1 MTHQEFLASLRARGL
16 RAWQANFVTSF
27 LEEDSAAFHLLT
39 APPGTGKTYTG
50 VAIAREL
57 AERHAKRMLVLL
69 PAPLCEGWA
78 GRLRDAQSELPV
90 LVVTRKVI
98 RAIESALP
106 IGQSPWDAEGVYVL
120 SHDLAKQVDL
130 AASLSLAK
138 WDLVII
144 DEAHRFA
151 APQRA
156 ALLNKLFSSDV
167 TRRLLLLSATAV
179 PGLAPWLQTSAD
191 QGEESQ
197 TPIVITSWLGKLKDW
212 DGSTVVSA
220 PVDLNVYSY
229 RRAPEEVESLLR
241 FLSSTKALEAACGA
255 RFLTEILIQRASS
268 SPFAFEQSLQRLR
281 YVLKSEI
288 EGASVFASKAG
299 LDQLEGASTSEEI
312 DSATEGGRFEWIDKP
327 AGLEIIDL
335 CLSELETVNTDE
347 KLNALKRLIGP
358 LTEVEH
364 DGIPTVCVFSM
375 FADTVSYLHT
385 AADDLGLPL
394 FKITGASPSTE
405 RRGMAEQF
413 MREGGLFFAT
423 DAALKGVELPQV
435 SHVVY
440 YDLPSGTPALEYRHS
455 RFDRF
460 GRNTPLIIY
469 AFQDESGVLPLESQL
484 LRNLTGIFETG
495 IGGTTGT

>member
-1 MTHQEFLASLRARGL
+1 MTHQEFLASLRLRGL
-16 RAWQANFVTSF
+16 RAWQANFVASF

-50 VAIAREL
+50 VAIAKEL

-69 PAPLCEGWA
+69 PASLCEGWA
-78 GRLRDAQSELPV
+78 GRLRDAQSDLPV

-98 RAIESALP
+98 RSIESALP
-106 IGQSPWDAEGVYVL
+106 IGQSPWDAEGVFVL
-120 SHDLAKQVDL
+120 SHDLAKKVDL
-130 AASLSLAK
+130 TDSLSSVK

-156 ALLNKLFSSDV
+156 ALLNKLFSSDA
-167 TRRLLLLSATAV
+167 TRRLLLFSATPV
-179 PGLAPWLQTSAD
+179 PGLEPWLQTSAD
-191 QGEESQ
+191 QGGQSQ

-212 DGSTVVSA
+212 DGSTIVAA

-229 RRAPEEVESLLR
+229 RRAPEEVKSLLR
-241 FLSSTKALEAACGA
+241 FLSSTKDLEAACGA

-281 YVLKSEI
+281 YVLKSGI
-288 EGASVFASKAG
+288 EEARGFASKAG
-299 LDQLEGASTSEEI
+299 LGQPDEPSTFEEI
-312 DSATEGGRFEWIDKP
+312 GSMTEGGRFEWVDKT
-327 AGLEIIDL
+327 AGLAIIDL

-347 KLNALKRLIGP
+347 KLNALKRLIGQF
-358 LTEVEH
+358 TEVEC
-364 DGIPTVCVFSM
+364 DGIPKVCVFSM

-385 AADDLGLPL
+385 AADDLCLQL

-405 RRGMAEQF
+405 RRDMAERF
-413 MREGGLFFAT
+413 MREGGLFFTT
-423 DAALKGVELPQV
+423 DAALKGLELPQV
-435 SHVVY
+435 SHVVH

-460 GRNTPLIIY
+460 GRKTPLKIY
-469 AFQDESGVLPLESQL
+469 AFRDESGVLPLESQL

-495 IGGTTGT
+495 IGGTSVT